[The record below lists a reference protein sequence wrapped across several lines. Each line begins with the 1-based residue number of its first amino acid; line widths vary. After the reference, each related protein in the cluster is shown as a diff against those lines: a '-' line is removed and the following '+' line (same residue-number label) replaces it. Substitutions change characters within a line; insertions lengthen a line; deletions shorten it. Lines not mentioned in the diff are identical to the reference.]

1 MLYLSFSN
9 LAGRAEPAG
18 RAPGSRRI
26 PSAAPGK
33 SPPAIPTPHIC
44 TAKILE
50 MRKGMR
56 TNKEERKKERILTP
70 PLLNGV
76 NFSAESQFTLD
87 QQCSNAFKPEESLSI
102 TFWKIRCLNL
112 CKLMYPA
119 CERLNGLRHGPSIC
133 HKYHKLYL
141 WRKNVM

>member
-1 MLYLSFSN
+1 MLYFSFSN

-56 TNKEERKKERILTP
+56 TKKQERKNPYATCTQR
-70 PLLNGV
+70 
-76 NFSAESQFTLD
+76 
-87 QQCSNAFKPEESLSI
+87 
-102 TFWKIRCLNL
+102 
-112 CKLMYPA
+112 CKLF
-119 CERLNGLRHGPSIC
+119 S
-133 HKYHKLYL
+133 
-141 WRKNVM
+141 